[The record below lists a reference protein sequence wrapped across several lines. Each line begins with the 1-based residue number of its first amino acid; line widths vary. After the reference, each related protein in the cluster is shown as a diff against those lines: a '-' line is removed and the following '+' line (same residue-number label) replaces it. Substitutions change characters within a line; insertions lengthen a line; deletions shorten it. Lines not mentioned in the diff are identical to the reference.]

1 MSTRDSDK
9 DKPYIPHNSLKQ
21 DGYSKEGEA
30 TATCYCGAVQLA
42 FPTTAPGLVDI
53 FVCHCTDCRKITA
66 SAFTSAFIVA
76 ASAVKHIRGQD
87 NLKKFSQSQT
97 TASGQAMTNYFCD
110 TCGTLMYRL
119 STVDDLNLMEGLLR
133 PKREVYVKDRVSW
146 VHGVEGARQS
156 EIME

>member
-9 DKPYIPHNSLKQ
+9 DKPLKQ

-42 FPTTAPGLVDI
+42 FPTTAPGLVDT

-97 TASGQAMTNYFCD
+97 TASGQAMTNCFCD
-110 TCGTLMYRL
+110 TC
-119 STVDDLNLMEGLLR
+119 TVDDLNLMEGLLR